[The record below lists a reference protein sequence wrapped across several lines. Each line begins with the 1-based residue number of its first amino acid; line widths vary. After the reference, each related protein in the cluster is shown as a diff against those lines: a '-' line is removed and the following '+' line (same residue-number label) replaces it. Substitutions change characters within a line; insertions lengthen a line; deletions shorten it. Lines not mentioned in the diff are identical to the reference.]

1 MRRLRVG
8 ALRATSLLLIA
19 GGPAACADTEDVGS
33 SFQEVTGSGGD
44 GGHGGGSS
52 SNSAGP
58 GAGGP
63 GSVASSGSSSSA
75 GHGGASS
82 SSSGSG
88 GEACADAD
96 TAEQNETESTAFDL
110 GGIDDCDG
118 SGSEHQGTLAAGDVD
133 WFKYQGDD
141 TFGCVVDP
149 TREVTSM
156 GSFRF
161 CKFAQCERGNPGVT
175 CPSGT
180 TPESSPDGRP
190 GCCGSDGFDLALDCS
205 GSDDNASIYMR
216 LDQPQP
222 ACSTYTLEWH
232 Y

>member
-1 MRRLRVG
+1 MG

-33 SFQEVTGSGGD
+33 SFQEVSGSGGD

-52 SNSAGP
+52 PNSAGP

-82 SSSGSG
+82 SSGSG
-88 GEACADAD
+88 GEACPDAD